1 MDIGS
6 APRRGYAFG
15 RFRLSAD
22 GTLLVRD
29 GEPVPLAPKVL
40 KTLLTLVERAGE
52 VVKKTE
58 LLQAVWPDSFVEETG
73 LTRNISLLRDA
84 LDDDTQTLIVTV
96 ARIGYRFSAPVA
108 RIGEPDETGRA
119 HARQPGAEPAG
130 SRAQAARRAVTRL
143 LILPFRLLRNDP
155 ETGFLAFS
163 VPDAMI
169 HALSAVPSVVV
180 RSSAVAARFDP
191 EAPDLQRMAVDA
203 DVDAVLTGT
212 LMRSDERLRLIA
224 QLCAVPCG
232 TVLLSQSLEVTI
244 SEVFDLQD
252 RLVEGIL
259 DSLALSPTAGER
271 RALKRDAPANPAA
284 YEYFLRA
291 NECVGPQGLASAANL
306 RVAREL
312 YGRAIDEDRRFAP
325 AWARLGRCLYLIAK
339 TEDGERDSM
348 ARAES
353 CFQEAL
359 AISPGLPLAHNLY
372 AWLEIDQGR
381 ARSAMVRL
389 ISRALAG
396 SAQPELFAALVQAC
410 RFCGLLE
417 ASVAAHD
424 LARELDPTLATS
436 AYQAWWQLGDHDRV
450 LREGVRPWILEALIV
465 GMRGDPH
472 RAIELLRA
480 REALGLTGLARYLME
495 GLRAVFEGRADA
507 AYESA
512 SHVFE
517 AFPDPE
523 AVFYAARY
531 VAFFGERRALT
542 ELGRTL
548 DRGFVL
554 YRALLRDDPWLDP
567 LRGSPEFQHLLERA
581 REAYRERLLA
591 FHEADGAVLLGPVPT
606 PEELEAGR
614 IPSGVS
620 TLPRHRTLRIRRTL

>member
-1 MDIGS
+1 MGILS
-6 APRRGYAFG
+6 ARDGGYAFG

-29 GEPVPLAPKVL
+29 GQPVPLAPKVL
-40 KTLLTLVERAGE
+40 KTLLALVERAGE
-52 VVKKTE
+52 VVKKAD

-73 LTRNISLLRDA
+73 LSRNISLLRDA
-84 LDDDTQTLIVTV
+84 LDDDAQTLIVTV
-96 ARIGYRFSAPVA
+96 ARIGYRFSAPVVKLEERGGRGRLPA
-108 RIGEPDETGRA
+108 ALSSTVRIES
-119 HARQPGAEPAG
+119 AG
-130 SRAQAARRAVTRL
+130 QAGPRSVTRL
-143 LILPFRLLRNDP
+143 LILPFRLLRDDP

-169 HALSAVPSVVV
+169 HALSAVPSLVV
-180 RSSAVAARFDP
+180 RSSAVAARFDRD
-191 EAPDLQRMAVDA
+191 APDLLRMATEA
-203 DVDAVLTGT
+203 DVDAVLTGA
-212 LMRSDERLRLIA
+212 LMRSGERLRLIA
-224 QLCAVPCG
+224 QLSAVPCG
-232 TVLLSQSLEVTI
+232 RVLLSESLDLTI

-252 RLVEGIL
+252 RLVQAIL
-259 DSLALSPTAGER
+259 DSLSLSPSAGDR
-271 RALKRDAPANPAA
+271 RTSRREAPASAEA

-306 RVAREL
+306 RIAREL
-312 YGRAIDEDRRFAP
+312 YGRALEEDRRFAP
-325 AWARLGRCLYLIAK
+325 AWARLGRCLYLIGK
-339 TEDGERDSM
+339 TDDGERQSI

-359 AISPGLPLAHNLY
+359 AISPDLPLAHNLY
-372 AWLEIDQGR
+372 AWVEIDQGR

-396 SAQPELFAALVQAC
+396 NAQPELFAALVQAC

-417 ASVAAHD
+417 ASAAAHD

-465 GMRGDPH
+465 GMRDDPG

-480 REALGLTGLARYLME
+480 REALGVTGLARHLME

-507 AYESA
+507 AYDSA
-512 SHVFE
+512 SRIFE

-531 VAFFGERRALT
+531 LAFFGERRALT
-542 ELGRTL
+542 ELERAL
-548 DRGFVL
+548 DRGFTL

-567 LRGSPEFQHLLERA
+567 LRGTTEFQQLLQRA
-581 REAYRERLLA
+581 RHAYREGLVA
-591 FHEADGAVLLGPVPT
+591 YGEANGVVLLGPVPT
-606 PEELEAGR
+606 PEELETGG
-614 IPSGVS
+614 IWSGVPAL
-620 TLPRHRTLRIRRTL
+620 T